1 MAEIRQLFYINKQG
15 TLYLML
21 NNEIYGI
28 SALSQSFEVV
38 AKDLKEGCYQMSDSN
53 KMVVWQKEN
62 ELYRGKELILMNLN
76 TGVQTSIK
84 AGNGEVIAPIGFM
97 EEDLIYGIARES
109 DIVLDNTGN
118 IVFPMYRVVIQNEA
132 EGVLKEYEQE
142 NVYVTAGSVA
152 DNQITLKRVRKNE
165 NGEYEEINDDQIVS
179 AEVTESTVN
188 SIEKV
193 VIDVYEKITRIVLK
207 DEVEKAS
214 LKFLTPKEVLF
225 EGGRNVEITDTDTGA
240 GRYYAYGKNGIEGIF
255 MDEGNAVSLASKV
268 SGVVVDDDGTYVWMK
283 GNRSLKN
290 QIMAIKG
297 ASVTEDKQSTAV
309 CLDTI
314 LEYEGIS
321 RNCQYLLDR
330 GENAVK
336 ILEDNLEDVAILDLT
351 GCSLEDVLY
360 YVNQD
365 IPVLVLMKD
374 GSSVLLIGFNEKN
387 TVIMNPDAQGDLVYK
402 MGMNDSKEWF
412 EENGNKFI
420 TYIRK
425 DD

>member
-1 MAEIRQLFYINKQG
+1 
-15 TLYLML
+15 
-21 NNEIYGI
+21 
-28 SALSQSFEVV
+28 
-38 AKDLKEGCYQMSDSN
+38 
-53 KMVVWQKEN
+53 
-62 ELYRGKELILMNLN
+62 
-76 TGVQTSIK
+76 
-84 AGNGEVIAPIGFM
+84 
-97 EEDLIYGIARES
+97 
-109 DIVLDNTGN
+109 
-118 IVFPMYRVVIQNEA
+118 
-132 EGVLKEYEQE
+132 
-142 NVYVTAGSVA
+142 
-152 DNQITLKRVRKNE
+152 
-165 NGEYEEINDDQIVS
+165 
-179 AEVTESTVN
+179 
-188 SIEKV
+188 
-193 VIDVYEKITRIVLK
+193 
-207 DEVEKAS
+207 
-214 LKFLTPKEVLF
+214 
-225 EGGRNVEITDTDTGA
+225 
-240 GRYYAYGKNGIEGIF
+240 

-336 ILEDNLEDVAILDLT
+336 ILEDNLEDVTILDLT